1 METPADWPFTDDAP
15 NVAVITTR
23 GIIDGTDW
31 IALASLDEEDGG
43 GQFIGS
49 EGPRED
55 QAMVVSLRS
64 VFERDDSIG
73 DLADLPLGWRAWRD
87 GPDAPWQRGAHD
99 G

>member
-1 METPADWPFTDDAP
+1 MELPADWPFPDDPP

-23 GIIDGTDW
+23 GVIEGTDW
-31 IALASLDEEDGG
+31 IALASLDEEDGDW
-43 GQFIGS
+43 QFIGS

-64 VFERDDSIG
+64 VFERDPRIAE
-73 DLADLPLGWRAWRD
+73 LADLPPGWRAWRTA
-87 GPDAPWQRGAHD
+87 PDAPWQRGPND